1 MMKLDP
7 VLLNM
12 ACSWS
17 MKAYQENY
25 VKDCIRV
32 ETKWTSTTA
41 LIAKRKTIDVIAFK
55 GTEDGLDWLTDALV
69 IPVPYAGRMCH
80 GGFTLA
86 HRSIWKKI
94 LKHINFN
101 KRTLIT
107 GHSLGG
113 ALAELSAAKLW
124 KKHDNL
130 NIITFGKPN
139 TFFKGFKQPMTTLD
153 NQISCVQGSDL
164 VARIPKFC
172 YGPSRSQTML
182 YFANSGVDFVDPDKL
197 TRDEDRG
204 IKDALSDHFMEGY
217 KDRLAEFLLHQDNKP
232 SKEDI
237 KELNELADEVENA

>member
-1 MMKLDP
+1 
-7 VLLNM
+7 
-12 ACSWS
+12 
-17 MKAYQENY
+17 
-25 VKDCIRV
+25 
-32 ETKWTSTTA
+32 
-41 LIAKRKTIDVIAFK
+41 
-55 GTEDGLDWLTDALV
+55 
-69 IPVPYAGRMCH
+69 MCH

-86 HRSIWKKI
+86 HKSIWKKI
-94 LKHINFN
+94 LRHIDLN

-172 YGPSRSQTML
+172 YGPSKSQTML
-182 YFANSGVDFVDPDKL
+182 YFANTGVDFVNPDKL
-197 TRDEDRG
+197 TRDEDRR

-217 KDRLAEFLLHQDNKP
+217 KERLSVFLEEQDKKPNK
-232 SKEDI
+232 KIGE
-237 KELNELADEVENA
+237 ELLETKPKKRKRNA